1 VNLNRS
7 FSPPEQSARTPTLL
21 PFRFLPLDERR
32 YAAVNAGGEHIVTDR
47 PAIQALV
54 DGCLPPDHPQTDD
67 FEARHFIARENTAVG
82 LLASH
87 IRTRLSRLPDFTGL
101 HMFVVTLRCDHS
113 CQYCQVSRV
122 SEDRA
127 AFDMTPEIAD
137 AALAHVFKSPSPH
150 IKIEFQGGETLLNFE
165 LIKYIIE
172 KAMVLGTDRDVQ
184 FVIATNLGFIDDDI
198 INYCRNKA
206 VFFSVSLD
214 GPAFLHNANRPRP
227 GNDSHARAKSAI
239 LRVRQAL
246 GPERISALMTTTQLS
261 LAHPEEIVDE
271 YVSLGFDTIFLRH
284 LSDYGF
290 AARSRGR
297 IGYQAN
303 AFVEFFKKALTRVI
317 EWNQKGTRIV
327 ESYTHLLLRRLLTS
341 YPTGYVD
348 LQSPSGMGIG
358 ALLYN
363 YNGKVY
369 TADEGRMLAEM
380 GDDTFCIGHVNDDYK
395 KLITGSN
402 LVPMLRESMVEA
414 VPMCSDCAF
423 NMYCGTDPLY
433 HYRAQGNWIGHRP
446 TSEFC
451 FRNMEI
457 IKHLVCLLEDDREA
471 RQVLMSWMP

>member
-1 VNLNRS
+1 MNLNRT
-7 FSPPEQSARTPTLL
+7 FLQPEKNSQPATLL
-21 PFRFLPLDERR
+21 PFRFVPLDELR
-32 YAAVNAGGEHIVTDR
+32 YVAVNAGGEHIVTDR
-47 PAIQALV
+47 NAIESLI
-54 DGCLPPDHPQTDD
+54 DGKLPVEHPQADD
-67 FEARHFIARENTAVG
+67 FEARHFLSREKTTIAM
-82 LLASH
+82 LASQ
-87 IRTRLSRLPDFTGL
+87 IRTRLSGLPDFTGL

-127 AFDMTPEIAD
+127 AFDMTPETAD

-172 KAMVLGTDRDVQ
+172 KAMILGANRDIQ
-184 FVIATNLGFIDDDI
+184 FVIATNLGFIDEEI
-198 INYCRNKA
+198 INYCRDKQ

-214 GPAFLHNANRPRP
+214 GPAFLHDANRPRP
-227 GNDSHARAKSAI
+227 GNDSHARVKNA
-239 LRVRQAL
+239 LHRVRNSL
-246 GPERISALMTTTQLS
+246 GVERVSALMTTTKLS
-261 LAHPEEIVDE
+261 LSYPKEIVDE
-271 YVSLGFDTIFLRH
+271 YVSLGFDTIFLRP

-290 AARSRGR
+290 ASRSRGK
-297 IGYQAN
+297 IGYQSN
-303 AFVEFFKKALTRVI
+303 AFVDFFKVALDRVI
-317 EWNQKGTRIV
+317 KWNLKGTRIV
-327 ESYTHLLLRRLLTS
+327 EAYTHLLLRRILTS

-380 GDDTFCIGHVNDDYK
+380 GDDTFCIGHVNDDYGN
-395 KLITGSN
+395 LIHGSN

-423 NMYCGTDPLY
+423 NLYCGTDPLY
-433 HYRAQGNWIGHRP
+433 HYRSQGDWVGHRP
-446 TSEFC
+446 TSDFC

-457 IKHLVCLLEDDREA
+457 IKHLICLLEDDRES
-471 RQVLMSWMP
+471 REVLMSWMP

>member
-1 VNLNRS
+1 MKLNRS
-7 FSPPEQSARTPTLL
+7 FSPPERNPFPGTLL
-21 PFRFLPLDERR
+21 PFRFLPLDNHR
-32 YAAVNAGGEHIVTDR
+32 YVAVNAGGEHIVSDR
-47 PAIQALV
+47 SSIQALI
-54 DGCLPPDHPQTDD
+54 DGSMTSEHPQADD
-67 FEARHFIARENTAVG
+67 FEARNFVARSNTAIG
-82 LLASH
+82 MLASQ
-87 IRTRLSRLPDFTGL
+87 IRTRMSGLPDFTGL

-137 AALAHVFKSPSPH
+137 AALAHVFKSPSPK

-172 KAMVLGTDRDVQ
+172 KATVLGADRDVQ
-184 FVIATNLGFIDDDI
+184 FVIATNLGFVDDEIID
-198 INYCRNKA
+198 YCRAKA
-206 VFFSVSLD
+206 VYFSVSLD
-214 GPAFLHNANRPRP
+214 GPAFLHDANRPRP
-227 GNDSHARAKSAI
+227 GNDSHARTKNAI
-239 LRVRQAL
+239 LRVRNAL
-246 GPERISALMTTTQLS
+246 GAERVSALMTTTQLS
-261 LAHPEEIVDE
+261 LSHPEAIVDE
-271 YVSLGFDTIFLRH
+271 YVALGFDSIFIRH

-297 IGYQAN
+297 IGYQAT
-303 AFVEFFKKALTRVI
+303 AFVEFFKKALARVI
-317 EWNQKGTRIV
+317 EWNLRGTHLI
-327 ESYTHLLLRRLLTS
+327 ESYTQLLVRRILTA

-363 YNGKVY
+363 YNGKIY

-380 GDDTFCIGHVNDDYK
+380 GDDTFCIGHVRDDYK
-395 KLITGSN
+395 SLIAGSN

-414 VPMCSDCAF
+414 VPGCCDCAF
-423 NMYCGTDPLY
+423 NLYCGTDPLY
-433 HYRAQGNWIGHRP
+433 HYRSQGSWVGHRP

-457 IKHLVCLLEDDREA
+457 LKHLIVLLEDDEEA
-471 RQVLMSWMP
+471 RRVLMSWMP

>member
-1 VNLNRS
+1 
-7 FSPPEQSARTPTLL
+7 
-21 PFRFLPLDERR
+21 
-32 YAAVNAGGEHIVTDR
+32 
-47 PAIQALV
+47 
-54 DGCLPPDHPQTDD
+54 
-67 FEARHFIARENTAVG
+67 
-82 LLASH
+82 
-87 IRTRLSRLPDFTGL
+87 
-101 HMFVVTLRCDHS
+101 
-113 CQYCQVSRV
+113 
-122 SEDRA
+122 
-127 AFDMTPEIAD
+127 
-137 AALAHVFKSPSPH
+137 
-150 IKIEFQGGETLLNFE
+150 
-165 LIKYIIE
+165 
-172 KAMVLGTDRDVQ
+172 
-184 FVIATNLGFIDDDI
+184 
-198 INYCRNKA
+198 
-206 VFFSVSLD
+206 
-214 GPAFLHNANRPRP
+214 LHNANRPRP
-227 GNDSHARAKSAI
+227 GNDSHARVKSAI

-246 GPERISALMTTTQLS
+246 GAERVSALMTTTQLS

-271 YVSLGFDTIFLRH
+271 YVALVFDTIFLRH

-297 IGYQAN
+297 IGYQSP
-303 AFVEFFKKALTRVI
+303 AFVEFFKKALARVI
-317 EWNQKGTRIV
+317 EWNLKGTRIV
-327 ESYTHLLLRRLLTS
+327 EAYTHLLLRRILTS

-395 KLITGSN
+395 KQITGSN

-433 HYRAQGNWIGHRP
+433 HYRSQGNWVGHRP

-457 IKHLVCLLEDDREA
+457 IKHLICLLEDDREA
-471 RQVLMSWMP
+471 RRILMGWMP